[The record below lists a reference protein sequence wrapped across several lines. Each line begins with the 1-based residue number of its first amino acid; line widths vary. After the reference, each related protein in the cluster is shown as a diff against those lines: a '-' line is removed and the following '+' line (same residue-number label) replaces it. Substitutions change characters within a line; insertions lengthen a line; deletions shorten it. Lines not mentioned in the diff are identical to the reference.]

1 MQKSVVSFRL
11 PDCIMFRLDSF
22 VSGHMMRRRTRV
34 LEKVLWRFFSDNSDE
49 LISSFLDSPESSDV
63 YRLVITKVCK

>member
-22 VSGHMMRRRTRV
+22 VYGHMMRRRTRV